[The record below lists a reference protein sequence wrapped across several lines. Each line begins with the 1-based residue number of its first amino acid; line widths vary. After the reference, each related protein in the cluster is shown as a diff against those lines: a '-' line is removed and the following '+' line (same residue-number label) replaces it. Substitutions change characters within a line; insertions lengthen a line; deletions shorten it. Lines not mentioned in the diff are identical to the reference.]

1 MRRQLSLDLGDRNSR
16 IYIER
21 GLAGRLHSEL
31 RELCPAKKVFVVTD
45 SNVDALYGGT
55 LCGKLAENGFD
66 VYRYA
71 APAGEASK
79 SLDMAGRIY
88 GALAES
94 GITRSDAIIA
104 LGGGVVGDL
113 AGFVAATFL
122 RGIPFIQIPTTLLA
136 QVDSSVGGKTA
147 INLPQGKNL
156 VGAFYQPEAV
166 FIDPAALDTL
176 PDKYFRDGM
185 AEVIKYGFIRDAG
198 LLGLLAELDGRHG
211 VTERA
216 EEIICRCCSIK
227 KEIVERDERDTG
239 ERMLLNFGHTLGHA
253 VESLSGY
260 GYSHGESVAIG
271 MYAAGKLGE
280 MSGITEPGTADMI
293 KGILIQYGLPYKLP
307 EMSEER
313 LNKIIARDKKMLGG
327 KINYILLERPG
338 RAVIHKAGPGFMD
351 RLWTNPGQG
360 E

>member
-1 MRRQLSLDLGDRNSR
+1 MRRQLSLDLGSRNSR

-21 GLAGRLHSEL
+21 GLAGQLHSEL
-31 RELCPAKKVFVVTD
+31 QALCPTKKVFVVTD
-45 SNVDALYGGT
+45 SNVDALYGAA
-55 LCGKLAENGFD
+55 LCGRLSENGFD
-66 VYRYA
+66 VFRYA

-79 SLDMAGRIY
+79 SLESASRIY

-104 LGGGVVGDL
+104 LGGGVAGDL

-147 INLPQGKNL
+147 VNLPQGKNL
-156 VGAFYQPEAV
+156 VGAFYQPKVV

-185 AEVIKYGFIRDAG
+185 AEVIKYGFIKDAA
-198 LLGLLAELDGRHG
+198 LLRLLRELDGRRG
-211 VTERA
+211 VSARA

-227 KEIVERDERDTG
+227 KEVVERDELDTG

-271 MYAAGKLGE
+271 MYSAGRLGE
-280 MSGITEPGTADMI
+280 MSGITEPGTAEMI
-293 KGILIQYGLPYKLP
+293 KRVLIQYGLPYELP
-307 EMSEER
+307 EIDTGR
-313 LNKIIARDKKMLGG
+313 LYKTVARDKKMLGG
-327 KINYILLERPG
+327 EINYILLECPG
-338 RAVIHKAGPGFMD
+338 RAVIHKAGTGFMD
-351 RLWTNPGQG
+351 GLWAKPGQG